1 MCIDRVKYKDLKF
14 SDLQI
19 IKSMSVKIFD
29 LDPTVLDPVYDF
41 DFTNLKDD
49 GTKYQR
55 GGRDY
60 KRPYGWNK
68 IALNVWNKYERRDWL
83 WEEGD
88 GIWVVSYHGT
98 SKQNAEEI
106 AKTKYDLTK
115 GKRFAYGRGIYS
127 SPDPLV
133 AEVYATA
140 FNFENKQ
147 YKVIIQNKVNM
158 EGTDEYADYDY
169 FVTKEEKDIRPYA
182 LLYKKV

>member
-1 MCIDRVKYKDLKF
+1 MIVE
-14 SDLQI
+14 
-19 IKSMSVKIFD
+19 IFD
-29 LDPTVLDPVYDF
+29 LDPAVLDPQYNF

-68 IALNVWNKYERRDWL
+68 IALNVKNKYESRDWM
-83 WEEGD
+83 EEG
-88 GIWVVSYHGT
+88 GGEWVVSYHGT

-115 GKRFAYGRGIYS
+115 GKGFSLGRGIYS
-127 SPDPLV
+127 SSDLAV
-133 AEVYATA
+133 AEGYARPFT
-140 FNFENKQ
+140 FENKQ
-147 YKVIIQNKVNM
+147 YKVIVQNRVNLK
-158 EGTDEYADYDY
+158 GTDQFGNV